1 MSIIKLIHKALSDSD
16 IRRILGHE
24 TKIIKYSEL
33 AQFTDLNELLPN
45 PLDYCIILYE
55 DDVDRGHW
63 VGLSKYDGKFEHF
76 DSYGLKPDKEL
87 AWINMKKRRL
97 LQENEPYLSNLLK
110 HEHVVHNTVRYQ
122 ELDSGVNTCGSH
134 VVHRLFRLKNQKMDL
149 DAYHS
154 FMQSLKEEYNMSFD
168 MIVAEFVKPFFSK

>member
-16 IRRILGHE
+16 IRRILGHD

-63 VGLSKYDGKFEHF
+63 VGLSKYC
-76 DSYGLKPDKEL
+76 
-87 AWINMKKRRL
+87 L
-97 LQENEPYLSNLLK
+97 LYTSPSP
-110 HEHVVHNTVRYQ
+110 R
-122 ELDSGVNTCGSH
+122 D
-134 VVHRLFRLKNQKMDL
+134 RQKSRMPSS
-149 DAYHS
+149 A
-154 FMQSLKEEYNMSFD
+154 
-168 MIVAEFVKPFFSK
+168 